1 MSNEKIYLIPGY
13 IRWDYDNNEY
23 TYYQNLTDEEMEKVL
38 TGLSADLIL
47 VEDGDL
53 SPYST
58 EWDSY
63 NMYHYISSIVVK
75 HARDRKVHSVS
86 EFRSLQEMVNLGYK
100 IAILDEYRKTT
111 EAARKIDA
119 ESIILIDQY
128 LKNNTE
134 E

>member
-38 TGLSADLIL
+38 NELSADLIL

-53 SPYST
+53 SPYSDS
-58 EWDSY
+58 WDSY
-63 NMYHYISSIVVK
+63 NMYHFISSIVVK
-75 HARDRKVHSVS
+75 HARNKNVHAVAES
-86 EFRSLQEMVNLGYK
+86 RSLQEMVDLGYK

-111 EAARKIDA
+111 EEARKIDA
-119 ESIILIDQY
+119 DSIIIIDQY
-128 LKNNTE
+128 LKNNTGE
-134 E
+134 

>member
-1 MSNEKIYLIPGY
+1 MESKIYLIPGY
-13 IRWDYDNNEY
+13 VRWDYDNSEY

-38 TGLSADLIL
+38 NGLSADLIL

-75 HARDRKVHSVS
+75 HARNKNVHAVAES
-86 EFRSLQEMVNLGYK
+86 RSLQEMVDLGYK

-119 ESIILIDQY
+119 DSIIIIDQY
-128 LKNNTE
+128 LKDNTE

>member
-1 MSNEKIYLIPGY
+1 MESKIYLIPGY
-13 IRWDYDNNEY
+13 VRWDYDNSEY

-38 TGLSADLIL
+38 NKLSADLIL
-47 VEDGDL
+47 VEDADL

-63 NMYHYISSIVVK
+63 NMYHFISSIVVK
-75 HARDRKVHSVS
+75 HARNKNVHAVAES
-86 EFRSLQEMVNLGYK
+86 RSLQEMIDLGYK

-111 EAARKIDA
+111 EEARKIDA
-119 ESIILIDQY
+119 DSIIIIDQY